1 MSRNCKQR
9 EGCGSPQR
17 TEDNTMTT
25 DRIYLTVLVLIA
37 LVSLLVVARIET
49 RLIRVEQAVR
59 AAE

>member
-1 MSRNCKQR
+1 
-9 EGCGSPQR
+9 
-17 TEDNTMTT
+17 MTT

>member
-1 MSRNCKQR
+1 
-9 EGCGSPQR
+9 
-17 TEDNTMTT
+17 MTN

-59 AAE
+59 SVE